1 MAVEFDYSKLR
12 GRIREVYKTETKF
25 ADALGIS
32 PTTLSSK
39 LNNKVGFSND
49 EMLNICTLLNIPLSD
64 TSNYFFANVAKK
76 NLVNN

>member
-25 ADALGIS
+25 ADALGIA

-49 EMLNICTLLNIPLSD
+49 EMLEICNLLSIPLSD
-64 TSNYFFANVAKK
+64 TVDYFFANGAKK
-76 NLVNN
+76 NLV